1 MRRLD
6 VLFLLTKHRIF
17 GEGYFETG
25 EILLLTQPQ
34 YIIYIIYILA
44 HPASWLIM
52 TSSAGWGRW
61 IFSVWR
67 KIADHI
73 SQNISSVVILL
84 FHRSLEKD
92 SLALFRVHIVNHG
105 LQPRSQLC
113 NTNLFQAKKIKITL
127 YSSLL
132 PLSLSLSHLVVST
145 SHVLVVVVDLRLGT
159 TPGGRGADVVYHL
172 WKVLYNL
179 FMICDFQM
187 VPS

>member
-1 MRRLD
+1 MAHHDQLCRVGKVD
-6 VLFLLTKHRIF
+6 LLSLKKN
-17 GEGYFETG
+17 Y
-25 EILLLTQPQ
+25 
-34 YIIYIIYILA
+34 
-44 HPASWLIM
+44 
-52 TSSAGWGRW
+52 TSPKS
-61 IFSVWR
+61 
-67 KIADHI
+67 
-73 SQNISSVVILL
+73 ISSVVILL
-84 FHRSLEKD
+84 SHRSFEKD

-172 WKVLYNL
+172 
-179 FMICDFQM
+179 
-187 VPS
+187 